1 MPKAK
6 HSLTRLPS
14 LPTIA
19 VEILNVFGDPDA
31 PIQRVAQ
38 LVQAD
43 PAMASKILKAANS
56 SRFGLAREVADLRQA
71 IALMGKAKITPIV
84 LSFSLASES
93 IEDEEHAAH
102 FQRFWLRS
110 FAQATAGEVLGT
122 AFGPGFASECFTVNL
137 LAGIGQL
144 ALLKNGVDI
153 YLECI
158 SRAEGGEDSLENI
171 EREMYG
177 TTNKEL
183 ALEMLEKSGLPLRCI
198 DAIASTVPGAAIEKN
213 DSEAF
218 RLGQIARVADSFA
231 KYLCDADHGIGMILV
246 QERLGELESITLD
259 FDSLTTEVR
268 HRLEESAELFNI
280 DPSELPDSEDLLQE
294 ALEQLSDFTER
305 MHDDAT
311 NVPGELLAENGRLK
325 RQVEDLVKQTST
337 DALTTVA
344 NRAFFDRRLGELT
357 QQSLRQQCE
366 MGIAVVDIDHFKH
379 VNDTYGHQAGDHI
392 LQQVAGGLEDVTRAN
407 ETLARYGGEE
417 FAILLEDIKPGGM
430 TILGE
435 RIRTKIEELE
445 IRHGEERIPITISIG
460 IATGVPESDTY
471 GLKLFAEADAA
482 LYEAKQTGRNRVVI
496 SQTQSKIEVQP
507 ADSERSTRS
516 PKQEV
521 AAT

>member
-6 HSLTRLPS
+6 HSLNRLPS

-110 FAQATAGEVLGT
+110 FAQATAGEVLGA

-144 ALLKNGVDI
+144 ALLKNGVDV
-153 YLECI
+153 YLDCI
-158 SRAEGGEDSLENI
+158 ARAESGEDSLENI
-171 EREMYG
+171 ERETYG

-183 ALEMLEKSGLPLRCI
+183 ALEMLEKSGLPVRCI
-198 DAIASTVPGAAIEKN
+198 DAIATTKAGATIQKE
-213 DSEAF
+213 DSDGF
-218 RLGQIARVADSFA
+218 RLGQIARIADSFA
-231 KYLCDADHGIGMILV
+231 KYLCDADPAIGMILV
-246 QERLGELESITLD
+246 QERLGELDSTTLNI
-259 FDSLTTEVR
+259 DSLSTEVR
-268 HRLEESAELFNI
+268 HRLEESASLFNI
-280 DPSELPDSEDLLQE
+280 DPSELPEPEDLLQE

-305 MHDDAT
+305 MHDDST
-311 NVPGELLAENGRLK
+311 QVPGELLAENGRLK

-357 QQSLRQQCE
+357 QQCLRRQCE

-392 LQQVAGGLEDVTRAN
+392 LQQVAAGLEDVTRSN

-430 TILGE
+430 TIFGE
-435 RIRTKIEELE
+435 RVRSKVEGLE
-445 IRHGEERIPITISIG
+445 IRYGGELIPITISIG
-460 IATGVPESDTY
+460 ISTGVPDSDTY
-471 GLKLFAEADAA
+471 GLMLFANADSA
-482 LYEAKQTGRNRVVI
+482 LYEAKQSGRNRVVI
-496 SQTQSKIEVQP
+496 SQRSSTVVP
-507 ADSERSTRS
+507 APSESQRPPLTKR
-516 PKQEV
+516 PE
-521 AAT
+521 AAAH